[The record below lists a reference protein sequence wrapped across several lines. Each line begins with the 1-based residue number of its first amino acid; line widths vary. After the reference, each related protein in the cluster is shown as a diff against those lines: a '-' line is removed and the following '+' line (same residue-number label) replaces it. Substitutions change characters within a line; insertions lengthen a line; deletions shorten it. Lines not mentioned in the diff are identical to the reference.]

1 MGSLGI
7 RAATVLDADR
17 LAFVHGQCWKESHR
31 ALLPD
36 ELIESKEEKMKGIYP
51 KELADPGATSYWVA
65 TWGGEIIG
73 FAGATALGTGQER
86 PLELTSLYVIADY
99 QGRGIRREAARLP
112 SGKPRAPVGHRR
124 QRGIR
129 LLSKPRLCVRRHER
143 NSGRPGRRHCTED
156 DPLAP
161 IRAQ

>member
-99 QGRGIRREAARLP
+99 QGRGIGEKLLNYAIGEAPALLWVIDGSAASAFYRSQGFAFDGTSEIRDDLA
-112 SGKPRAPVGHRR
+112 GAIV
-124 QRGIR
+124 QRMIR
-129 LLSKPRLCVRRHER
+129 
-143 NSGRPGRRHCTED
+143 
-156 DPLAP
+156 
-161 IRAQ
+161 